1 MEAEMRMSGAA
12 LKAALLA
19 AMMLATPTSAETF
32 IPFHSGVNLSVAPGG
47 ANSSSEPLD
56 VLQAAN
62 IQRLDEVA
70 DIGFD
75 FVRLRV
81 ALAPWTDTSST
92 LNQQKALTLVNGIIQ
107 RALGDGKRVDVVM
120 MAGSLPTTTATG
132 LICTADPSAVAAWTA
147 GWHAVLAL
155 LPDSPNVAF
164 ETLNEPPNCAAGD
177 KVWDA
182 AQLSLYHQ
190 VRALRRTVKFVVYGH
205 HWGDNVGTDFT
216 SLDPTPYL
224 GDPNVLFTFHYYD
237 PFAFTGQGLSWLLD
251 GRYRYLTG
259 LTWPYD
265 AVNAQTALAN
275 ALALV
280 EQDPNLT
287 PDQSATFESELAADI
302 ANYVTSGTS
311 SYLTAQFAKVH
322 SWARGNRVNPWQIL
336 VGEYGVARPSHSTLG
351 DPLPTSPAWFSALL
365 AAVDRAGFAAAVW
378 DLDSGFGITC
388 GEPSVATLCTAY
400 KGVFP

>member
-1 MEAEMRMSGAA
+1 MEAEMRMRGAA
-12 LKAALLA
+12 LKATLLA

-32 IPFHSGVNLSVAPGG
+32 IPLYSGVNLSVAPGG
-47 ANSSSEPLD
+47 ANSSSLP
-56 VLQAAN
+56 VATLQVENAQRVGEAA
-62 IQRLDEVA
+62 E
-70 DIGFD
+70 IGFD

-81 ALAPWTDTSST
+81 ALAPWTDTGSMAD
-92 LNQQKALTLVNGIIQ
+92 QQKALTLANGIIQ
-107 RALGDGKRVDVVM
+107 QALSNGMQIDVVM

-132 LICTADPSAVAAWTA
+132 LICTADPSAVATWTA
-147 GWHAVLAL
+147 GWQAVLAL

-164 ETLNEPPNCAAGD
+164 ETLNEPPNCTAGD

-190 VRALRRTVKFVVYGH
+190 VRALRRAVKFVVYGH
-205 HWGDNVGTDFT
+205 HWGDNIGTDFT

-224 GDPNVLFTFHYYD
+224 GDPNVLFTLHYYD

-265 AVNAQTALAN
+265 AVNAQTALVN

-302 ANYVTSGTS
+302 ANYATSGTS
-311 SYLTAQFAKVH
+311 SYLTAQFAKVQ

-336 VGEYGVARPSHSTLG
+336 VGEYGVAQPSHNTLG
-351 DPLPTSPAWFSALL
+351 DPLRTSPAWFSAFH
-365 AAVDRAGFAAAVW
+365 AAVDRMGFAAAAW

-388 GEPSVATLCTAY
+388 GEPGVATLCTAY
-400 KGVFP
+400 KGLFP